1 MSRPR
6 QIYCK
11 RGHLLSEAHVV
22 QTKRGLKRTCRKCR
36 AIRQKSY
43 LAIALAFLLCPAMPV
58 AAAPPEGADLNSP
71 LAGWYKSLR
80 VPPTGGENAGMSC
93 CSIADCRPAKA
104 RLGAAG
110 CEGMLEMKVALA
122 LAYASLVLSAIAAGL
137 NTAVLLLWMF
147 S

>member
-1 MSRPR
+1 
-6 QIYCK
+6 
-11 RGHLLSEAHVV
+11 
-22 QTKRGLKRTCRKCR
+22 
-36 AIRQKSY
+36 
-43 LAIALAFLLCPAMPV
+43 MPV

-110 CEGMLEMKVALA
+110 WEIERG
-122 LAYASLVLSAIAAGL
+122 ASPPAAGEIWEEVPEA
-137 NTAVLLLWMF
+137 AVLQRDNPTGGAVVCVYFGKIRCFVPPDLW
-147 S
+147 